1 MALQKR
7 TGFFFSMIFNSCRS
21 WTMAGSGA
29 ASKLM
34 KVAFQKLLA
43 KDSGN
48 FNSVLSKVICI
59 KHGGPR
65 GVNFFRFPGGGEDSP
80 FKDLP
85 VPRKHICYHGRGGG
99 KCPHCCHSSLLP
111 MMTRIKLDSK
121 YEPIWPLGQCILQT
135 CIRNYWIWHIIW
147 KRIFIFY
154 ENVFKRKY
162 V

>member
-7 TGFFFSMIFNSCRS
+7 TGFSLQWFRLLQILNHGWIGSCFQVDESGFSKTIGERF
-21 WTMAGSGA
+21 G
-29 ASKLM
+29 K
-34 KVAFQKLLA
+34 FQLRPKQ
-43 KDSGN
+43 GN
-48 FNSVLSKVICI
+48 MHQVW
-59 KHGGPR
+59 GPR
-65 GVNFFRFPGGGEDSP
+65 DVNFLGFPGGGEDSP